1 MVSVPRASVA
11 LDTSTTAPH
20 LSRRSRPMMQ
30 GSWMLANQNW
40 CCLCWPP
47 TITRSDLVPI
57 ILERSPVTVVVHCI
71 VGVHPRGSDLLEFGR
86 MPGRTREIVD
96 LVSTRARQ
104 GTPSRAQSRYNPCD
118 RPRRPTCGEKE
129 LGVETT
135 LVGNSSPALLP
146 RSSLTTPPITGSL
159 VLELV
164 CFGRCG
170 QEPRTCSSIRQAS
183 SGGAAVERG

>member
-1 MVSVPRASVA
+1 MVSVPRESVA

-20 LSRRSRPMMQ
+20 LPRRSRPTMQ

-47 TITRSDLVPI
+47 TITQSDLVPI
-57 ILERSPVTVVVHCI
+57 ILARSPVTVVMHCI
-71 VGVHPRGSDLLEFGR
+71 VGLHPWAGDLLEFGR
-86 MPGRTREIVD
+86 IPGHTREIVD
-96 LVSTRARQ
+96 PVSTRARQ
-104 GTPSRAQSRYNPCD
+104 GTPSRAQSRYSPCD
-118 RPRRPTCGEKE
+118 RPRRPTRGEKE

-146 RSSLTTPPITGSL
+146 RSSLTTPPIAGSL
-159 VLELV
+159 VLELGS
-164 CFGRCG
+164 FGRCG
-170 QEPRTCSSIRQAS
+170 QEPRTCSSLRQTP